1 MKKFANIFLITLLIF
16 SCSSDSDNEDNNN
29 NNNNNNNNEVALF
42 PSQISYNDI
51 ESSQY
56 TYQEDFTYDG
66 NKIVEKL
73 RSSFN
78 NGSLQSS
85 TRSEF
90 IYANNL
96 ISRVDNYDGSS
107 NTLNSRDSFEYDS
120 QGRLTRSEYCYNP
133 SSGCNDD
140 EYNTYTYNSNGSIT
154 FQSYYNGTM
163 ESSSTAQVDNN
174 GNLISANGPDGD
186 CVFSSTLEYDN
197 YNGPFKNVTGAS
209 ALMMIQWVFTDAEL
223 VGYNNN
229 VISWVEE
236 YTCDDSS
243 EDESYSYTY
252 TYDYNDEGYPRNIV
266 VTEVGFGE
274 ETITIT
280 YN

>member
-1 MKKFANIFLITLLIF
+1 MKKFINIFLFALLIF
-16 SCSSDSDNEDNNN
+16 SCSSDSDSDNNN
-29 NNNNNNNNEVALF
+29 NNNNNNNQVALF

-66 NKIVEKL
+66 DKIVEKL

-133 SSGCNDD
+133 SNGCNDN
-140 EYNTYTYNSNGSIT
+140 EYNTYTYNSNGSII
-154 FQSYYNGTM
+154 FEAYYNGNM
-163 ESSSTAQVDNN
+163 ESSTTAQVDNN
-174 GNLISANGPDGD
+174 GNLISANGPDD
-186 CVFSSTLEYDN
+186 NCIFSSTLEYDD
-197 YNGPFKNVTGAS
+197 YHGPFKNVAGAS
-209 ALMMIQWVFTDAEL
+209 ALMMIQWVFTDAQL
-223 VGYNNN
+223 IGYNNN
-229 VISWVEE
+229 VISWDEE

-243 EDESYSYTY
+243 ENESYGYTY
-252 TYDYNDEGYPRNIV
+252 TYDYNDPGYPRNIV